1 MILVILE
8 RDVALPVAK
17 IPSLCLIWNSWLL
30 MNISGLEQVKH
41 HTDDPV
47 VLDIVSMHHEYLNGT
62 GYPNG
67 CRAEDIPPHV
77 RLVSIANSL
86 CAYLENTQHT
96 SSDSTPMLMA
106 ELLDYLHNEAISGKY
121 DITLL
126 NAFFDGIM
134 SYYDSLIPLRNG
146 LRDYCSE
153 KG

>member
-1 MILVILE
+1 MSYMEQLAFDE
-8 RDVALPVAK
+8 H
-17 IPSLCLIWNSWLL
+17 
-30 MNISGLEQVKH
+30 ISAGLEQVKK
-41 HTDDPV
+41 HTDDHV

-96 SSDSTPMLMA
+96 SSDSTPMLMT

-134 SYYDSLIPLRNG
+134 SYYDSLIPLHNG